1 MRDSLIPPRA
11 IVAAGPANGRCGAV
25 GLHRPASAWHDAPRD
40 HRRLS
45 PWPSRSSRCLES
57 TDGRTTRRTGDAAS
71 GDMQKAR
78 IAAVTTNHRQ
88 MLRITNSHTYTLH
101 DDLNNNGTIDD
112 GETVTTVDLQLNWP
126 VDHR

>member
-1 MRDSLIPPRA
+1 
-11 IVAAGPANGRCGAV
+11 
-25 GLHRPASAWHDAPRD
+25 
-40 HRRLS
+40 
-45 PWPSRSSRCLES
+45 
-57 TDGRTTRRTGDAAS
+57 
-71 GDMQKAR
+71 MQKAR